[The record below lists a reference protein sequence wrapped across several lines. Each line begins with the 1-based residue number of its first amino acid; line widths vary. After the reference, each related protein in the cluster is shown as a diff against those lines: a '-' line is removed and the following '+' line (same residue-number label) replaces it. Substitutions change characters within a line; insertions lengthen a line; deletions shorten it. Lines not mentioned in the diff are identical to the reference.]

1 MPKKSK
7 IEQLANDVD
16 TKMRREAELL
26 IMTGLR
32 ELTEDIEEL
41 LGSAAIANPTNPLAA
56 IALDKRNSQMLKEI
70 VETATASRTIKG
82 MPNATLGRLR
92 EQSRRIRNVH
102 NRYKYHSRKFDRGDL
117 LAMTTA
123 QNILERYEASF
134 RMVELLDNISAEWIK
149 KESGGSSNAGSSN
162 AKKNIRTSIYKYDKK
177 SLERQI
183 RKRRRNTLTATGRQL
198 ELNVTKQ
205 LRDRVNAWTSGK
217 NTRKSIA
224 GFCSSTCGN
233 LLDIKDK
240 LFNKEEFANV
250 LKTASAMVA
259 ENKPPHQIKGYVSA
273 AIKEMIPSDSA
284 AQSASIRTA
293 SKMVLNSLYNQ
304 NVVLSVKSAI
314 KDDTIKKSAF
324 KNGNVSF
331 VFRAVLDNRTSVV
344 CRFMNGRV
352 IRADNPLLPL
362 LTPPLHPNCRSMLIP
377 NLKGVSKMGV
387 DYGAE
392 ELTDKEKAALV
403 SVFKSAGIT
412 PSNIP
417 RR

>member
-1 MPKKSK
+1 MPDKTNPMSK
-7 IEQLANDVD
+7 IEKLANDVD

-26 IMTGLR
+26 IMEGLR
-32 ELTEDIEEL
+32 ELTEDINEL
-41 LGSAAIANPTNPLAA
+41 LGNAALANPTNPLAA

-70 VETATASRTIKG
+70 VETATVSRTIKG
-82 MPNATLGRLR
+82 MPNATLGKLR
-92 EQSRRIRNVH
+92 QQSRRIRNVH
-102 NRYKYHSRKFDRGDL
+102 NRYKYQARRFDRADL

-149 KESGGSSNAGSSN
+149 KESGGSSTN
-162 AKKNIRTSIYKYDKK
+162 NIRTSIYKYDKK
-177 SLERQI
+177 SLEKQI
-183 RKRRRNTLTATGRQL
+183 RKRRRNTLTTTGRQL
-198 ELNVTKQ
+198 ELNVTKV
-205 LRDRVNAWTSGK
+205 LGDRIKAWTSGK

-233 LLDIKDK
+233 MLDIKDK
-240 LFNKEEFANV
+240 LFNTEEFSNV

-259 ENKPPHQIKGYVSA
+259 ENKPPHQIRGYVTSA
-273 AIKEMIPSDSA
+273 IGELIKSNSA
-284 AQSASIRTA
+284 AQGASIRTA
-293 SKMVLNSLYNQ
+293 SKMVLNALYNQ

-314 KDDTIKKSAF
+314 KDDTIKKTAF
-324 KNGNVSF
+324 KNSNVSF

-377 NLKGVSKMGV
+377 NLKGVSKLGV

-392 ELTDKEKAALV
+392 ELTDKEKQELV
-403 SVFKSAGIT
+403 KVFKSAGIT